1 MECARR
7 VKLRQPGYPTLFQ
20 NRGGLL
26 FPLLE
31 DDSRT
36 QTQSPLK
43 GLHFSALLACLSLA
57 LFSQSVLG
65 FSLNTAELQVRLKTR
80 LTSYRTK
87 AGDRFECVVLSPW
100 VANDR
105 VVIPKGAMVRGH
117 IAHVTS
123 VGLGLRHER
132 AKMDLVF
139 EDFVT
144 ADGQTFPLYA
154 KLAAVDNAREQVTAQ
169 GAVRGVI
176 AAGQPD
182 QLIFGVWSSPSLQM
196 LSHSLVGLTGVSH
209 MISSALALGPVG
221 TGGMLALRLS
231 LFRFPE
237 PEIQY
242 APGTDMRLVVDQIK
256 QQGLNELPDLPQA
269 APEGVAEW
277 IGKEPFVVD
286 RRDSR
291 PVSDIVNMAFLG
303 SREQLTRA
311 FAAAGWAEADPSSRK
326 TATQALYAFNA
337 MRAYATAPVSALL
350 YKGTLPEL
358 VFEKSLNTITKRH
371 HIRVWYAGVVDG
383 RELWL
388 GAATHDTGAAFNLH
402 SFRFTHAVDQNID
415 DERDKVT
422 TDLRFAGCI
431 DSEMRVDRPAAA
443 AGLSEGRTLTDGA
456 ATVLS
461 MTDCRPS
468 EGPIEAAP
476 KPGNGF
482 SRLARRMILEARNH
496 VEREN
501 LYYLTYQ
508 LVKRA
513 HNRSS
518 SLNRPL

>member
-1 MECARR
+1 
-7 VKLRQPGYPTLFQ
+7 
-20 NRGGLL
+20 
-26 FPLLE
+26 
-31 DDSRT
+31 
-36 QTQSPLK
+36 
-43 GLHFSALLACLSLA
+43 
-57 LFSQSVLG
+57 
-65 FSLNTAELQVRLKTR
+65 
-80 LTSYRTK
+80 
-87 AGDRFECVVLSPW
+87 
-100 VANDR
+100 
-105 VVIPKGAMVRGH
+105 MVRGH

>member
-1 MECARR
+1 VEYRR
-7 VKLRQPGYPTLFQ
+7 RAKLEQPGYSTLFQ

-31 DDSRT
+31 DNSRT
-36 QTQSPLK
+36 QTQSPSK
-43 GLHFSALLACLSLA
+43 RPYFSSLLACLSLA
-57 LFSQSVLG
+57 LCSQSALG
-65 FSLNTAELQVRLKTR
+65 SSFSPPELQVRLKTR
-80 LTSYRTK
+80 LTSYRSK
-87 AGDRFECVVLSPW
+87 VGDRFECVVLSPW
-100 VANDR
+100 VANER
-105 VVIPKGAMVRGH
+105 VVIPQGAAVHGH
-117 IAHVTS
+117 IAHLTS

-132 AKMDLVF
+132 ARLDLVF
-139 EDFVT
+139 DDFVT

-154 KLAAVDNAREQVTAQ
+154 KLTAVDNAREQVTAQ

-196 LSHSLVGLTGVSH
+196 LSRSIVGLTGVSH
-209 MISSALALGPVG
+209 MISSALSLGPAG
-221 TGGMLALRLS
+221 TGGMMALRLS

-242 APGTDMRLVVDQIK
+242 SPGTDMRLVVDQVK
-256 QQGLNELPDLPQA
+256 QQGVSELPEAPQA

-277 IGKEPFVVD
+277 IGKEPFAVD

-303 SREQLTRA
+303 SREQVTRA
-311 FAAAGWAEADPSSRK
+311 FAAAGWAEADPASRK
-326 TATQALYAFNA
+326 TKTQALYAFNA

-371 HIRVWYAGVVDG
+371 HIRVWYAGVVEG

-402 SFRFTHAVDQNID
+402 SFRFTHAIDQNID

-422 TDLRFAGCI
+422 TDLRFAGCV

-443 AGLSEGRTLTDGA
+443 SGLADGPTITDGA

-461 MTDCRPS
+461 MTDCETS
-468 EGPIEAAP
+468 EVAVEAAP

-501 LYYLTYQ
+501 LYYWSYQ

-518 SLNRPL
+518 SLNRTL

>member
-1 MECARR
+1 
-7 VKLRQPGYPTLFQ
+7 
-20 NRGGLL
+20 
-26 FPLLE
+26 
-31 DDSRT
+31 
-36 QTQSPLK
+36 
-43 GLHFSALLACLSLA
+43 LAIF
-57 LFSQSVLG
+57 LFSDCALCSS
-65 FSLNTAELQVRLKTR
+65 FNAAELQVRLKTR

-87 AGDRFECVVLSPW
+87 VGDRFECVVLSPW
-100 VANDR
+100 VENDR
-105 VVIPKGAMVRGH
+105 VVIPQGATVHGH

-132 AKMDLVF
+132 AKLDLVF
-139 EDFVT
+139 EDFIT
-144 ADGQTFPLYA
+144 SDGRTFPLYA
-154 KLAAVDNAREQVTAQ
+154 KLSAVDNAREQVTAQ

-182 QLIFGVWSSPSLQM
+182 QLVFGVWSSPSLQM
-196 LSHSLVGLTGVSH
+196 LSRSVVGLTGVSH
-209 MISSALALGPVG
+209 MISSALAMGPAG
-221 TGGMLALRLS
+221 AGGVLALRLT

-242 APGTDMRLVVDQIK
+242 APGTDMRLQVDQTK
-256 QQGLNELPDLPQA
+256 QQGVNEIADVPQA

-277 IGKEPFVVD
+277 IGKEPFAID

-311 FAAAGWAEADPSSRK
+311 FAAAGWAEADPPSRK
-326 TATQALYAFNA
+326 TRTRALYAFNA

-402 SFRFTHAVDQNID
+402 SFRFTHAIDQNID

-422 TDLRFAGCI
+422 TDLRFAGCV

-443 AGLSEGRTLTDGA
+443 SALPDSRTFTDGA

-461 MTDCRPS
+461 MTDCQAS
-468 EGPIEAAP
+468 DAPIDATL
-476 KPGNGF
+476 KPGNRL

-501 LYYLTYQ
+501 LYYWTYQ
-508 LVKRA
+508 LIKRA
-513 HNRSS
+513 HNHSS
-518 SLNRPL
+518 S